1 MVLSPSMKP
10 LVIVHGGAGA
20 PARFADGPET
30 AARAGLEVLSSGG
43 TALAAA
49 IAAAVVMEDDPRF
62 NAGTGSNLRLDGK
75 TIEMDAAVMDSAGL
89 FGAVMALQRT
99 RNPILVARKVA
110 DTPHLMICGEGA
122 TLFARRVGFPDHDPI
137 TPRALEKYARW
148 KAEGHEIAEFDLASV
163 WNFPEEF
170 RAHDTIGA
178 VARDAGGNFAVA
190 NSTGGTTLMLH
201 GRVGDSPIYG
211 AGLYAGPDGAVAATG
226 VGEEIVKRLLCL
238 RVYERMG
245 AGATAEE
252 AGRAGLAGFPE
263 SVVVGLI
270 AAGPSG
276 AWGGSNRE
284 MPFAIA
290 TETP

>member
-1 MVLSPSMKP
+1 MKP

-20 PARFADGPET
+20 PAGFADGPQAAAVAGFET
-30 AARAGLEVLSSGG
+30 LSSGG
-43 TALAAA
+43 TALEAA

-75 TIEMDAAVMDSAGL
+75 TIEMDAAVTDSEGL

-99 RNPILVARKVA
+99 RNPILVARRVA
-110 DTPHLMICGEGA
+110 DTPHIMICGEGA
-122 TLFARRVGFPDHDPI
+122 LNFARRLGFPDYDPI
-137 TPRALEKYARW
+137 TPRALKKYARW
-148 KAEGHEIAEFDLASV
+148 RAEGRELIEFDLAAH

-178 VARDAGGNFAVA
+178 VVRDSSGKFAVA

-211 AGLYAGPDGAVAATG
+211 AGLYAGPAGAVAATG
-226 VGEEIVKRLLCL
+226 AGEEIVKRLLCY
-238 RVYERMG
+238 RVYEWMA
-245 AGATAEE
+245 AGSSPEE
-252 AGRAGLAGFPE
+252 ACTTELVHFPD
-263 SVVVGLI
+263 SVLVGLI
-270 AAGPSG
+270 AANRSD

-284 MPFAIA
+284 MPFAA
-290 TETP
+290 VTETA